1 MQYLQFPHLPLARLC
16 SLSAMLLSSLTCAAQ
31 VVEDFPITPYRPSV
45 SSPAEL
51 PVTGQLEMELGG
63 LSTRDDKQRR
73 HSLPY
78 QLKLAFS
85 PEWGVLMGG
94 ELMVLANDGAGMV
107 DRGLGDTT
115 LVLKRAFIV
124 NDDRAFGL
132 EFAVKTPTAAK
143 ALGSGR
149 ADYSINSI
157 FSQDDDILHLD
168 MNLNLARL
176 GVFEEGSSRWQTGT
190 SASLSAQLNE
200 RWDATAEW
208 SGTRRSGTKAQGQAL
223 LAISYSPNKRLT
235 MDVGVAKGLTTSSP
249 GWSVF
254 TGLVIPV
261 AKLW

>member
-1 MQYLQFPHLPLARLC
+1 MRHFQFPHLSLVGIC
-16 SLSAMLLSSLTCAAQ
+16 SIAAMLLSSLTCAAQ

-63 LSTRDDKQRR
+63 LSTRDDMQRR

-132 EFAVKTPTAAK
+132 ELAVKTPTAAK
-143 ALGSGR
+143 APRNRPRPPRRPRTR
-149 ADYSINSI
+149 ACSIWS
-157 FSQDDDILHLD
+157 
-168 MNLNLARL
+168 MRTPRACAATWAVTTAAR
-176 GVFEEGSSRWQTGT
+176 STNTWSRCARWKAVSRT
-190 SASLSAQLNE
+190 SAAVTLK
-200 RWDATAEW
+200 RPT
-208 SGTRRSGTKAQGQAL
+208 TPRRA
-223 LAISYSPNKRLT
+223 
-235 MDVGVAKGLTTSSP
+235 
-249 GWSVF
+249 
-254 TGLVIPV
+254 PV
-261 AKLW
+261 